1 MRAELC
7 TSLRAISVALCN
19 SVQAVARLRSCS
31 ASRTERLSKALWC
44 GPGCGAPIGPDAAA
58 QVLSGLN
65 HSDLNYVLVH
75 INTAALFEVAGRH
88 TMELLT
94 SPQQRLPDLTTLTR

>member
-1 MRAELC
+1 M
-7 TSLRAISVALCN
+7 
-19 SVQAVARLRSCS
+19 
-31 ASRTERLSKALWC
+31 
-44 GPGCGAPIGPDAAA
+44 
-58 QVLSGLN
+58 LSGLN

-94 SPQQRLPDLTTLTR
+94 SPQQRLPDLTTLTRRAFFRACSQPVLEALLRGLHMHQDRGG